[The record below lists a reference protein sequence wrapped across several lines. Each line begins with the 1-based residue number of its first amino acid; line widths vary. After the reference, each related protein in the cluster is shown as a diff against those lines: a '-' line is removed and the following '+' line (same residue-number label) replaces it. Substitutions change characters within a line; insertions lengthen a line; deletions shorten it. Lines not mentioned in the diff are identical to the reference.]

1 MQNFDDQEEAGDAHE
16 DESMFAYFL
25 VDWMAD

>member
-16 DESMFAYFL
+16 DESTLAYSL
-25 VDWMAD
+25 VD